1 MPRYNGGM
9 SGGRWDRVDEII
21 EQWREQRPDL
31 DREPMAVFG
40 RLKRLEWAAN
50 AAIEACLGE
59 HGLSRGE
66 FDVLATLR
74 RSGEPYTLAPTALAR
89 WMMLSSAAMTNR
101 VDRLEAAGLV
111 ERRPD
116 PGDRRG
122 VLVALTPDGRQVV
135 DAAVADHVENERRL
149 LEPLSEDE
157 RRTLN
162 ALLRK
167 LLLGW
172 RGGQ

>member
-1 MPRYNGGM
+1 M
-9 SGGRWDRVDEII
+9 SGEERDLVDEILD
-21 EQWREQRPDL
+21 QWQRERPDL
-31 DREPMAVFG
+31 DCKPMAVFG
-40 RLKRLEWAAN
+40 RLNRLDRVSN
-50 AAIEACLGE
+50 AAIEARLGE

-66 FDVLATLR
+66 FDVLAMLR
-74 RSGEPYTLAPTALAR
+74 RRGEPYTLAPTALAR

-122 VLVALTPDGRQVV
+122 VLVALTPDGKRVV

-149 LEPLSEDE
+149 LEPLTAEE
-157 RRTLN
+157 QQTLN

-167 LLLGW
+167 LLLGL
-172 RGGQ
+172 RSG

>member
-1 MPRYNGGM
+1 MSRYNRIM
-9 SGGRWDRVDEII
+9 SGEERDLVDEILD
-21 EQWREQRPDL
+21 QWKRECPDL
-31 DREPMAVFG
+31 DCKPMAVFG
-40 RLKRLEWAAN
+40 RLNRLDRVSN
-50 AAIEACLGE
+50 AAIEARLGE

-74 RSGEPYTLAPTALAR
+74 RGGEPYTLAPTALAR

-122 VLVALTPDGRQVV
+122 VLVALTPDGKRVV
-135 DAAVADHVENERRL
+135 DAAVADHVDNERRL
-149 LEPLSEDE
+149 LEPLTAEDQQ
-157 RRTLN
+157 TLN

-167 LLLGW
+167 LLLGL
-172 RGGQ
+172 RSG

>member
-1 MPRYNGGM
+1 M
-9 SGGRWDRVDEII
+9 STEKWDLVDEILD
-21 EQWREQRPDL
+21 QWERECPDL
-31 DREPMAVFG
+31 NCGPMAVFG
-40 RLKRLEWAAN
+40 RLSRVDRASN
-50 AAIEACLGE
+50 AAIEARLGE
-59 HGLSRGE
+59 HGLNRGE

-74 RSGEPYTLAPTALAR
+74 RGGEPYTLAPTALAR

-122 VLVALTPDGRQVV
+122 LLVALTPDGKRVV
-135 DAAVADHVENERRL
+135 DAAVADHVENERRM
-149 LEPLSEDE
+149 LEPLSEE
-157 RRTLN
+157 EQRTLN

-167 LLLGW
+167 LLLGLQT
-172 RGGQ
+172 G

>member
-1 MPRYNGGM
+1 M
-9 SGGRWDRVDEII
+9 SGEERDLVDEILD
-21 EQWREQRPDL
+21 QWQQERPDL
-31 DREPMAVFG
+31 DCKPMAVFG
-40 RLKRLEWAAN
+40 RLNRLDRVSN
-50 AAIEACLGE
+50 AAIEAWLGE

-74 RSGEPYTLAPTALAR
+74 RGGEPYTLAPTALAR

-122 VLVALTPDGRQVV
+122 VLVALTPDGKRVV

-149 LEPLSEDE
+149 LEPLTAEDQQ
-157 RRTLN
+157 TLN

-167 LLLGW
+167 LLLGL
-172 RGGQ
+172 RSG

>member
-1 MPRYNGGM
+1 M
-9 SGGRWDRVDEII
+9 SDERWDRVDEIL
-21 EQWREQRPDL
+21 EQWRRERPDL
-31 DREPMAVFG
+31 DCGPMAVFG
-40 RLKRLEWAAN
+40 RLNRLERVSN
-50 AAIEACLGE
+50 AAIEARLGE

-66 FDVLATLR
+66 FDVLAALR

-101 VDRLEAAGLV
+101 VDRVEAAGLV

-122 VLVALTPDGRQVV
+122 VLVALTPDGKRVV
-135 DAAVADHVENERRL
+135 DAAVADHVENEQRL
-149 LEPLSEDE
+149 LEPLSEE
-157 RRTLN
+157 EQRMLN

-167 LLLGW
+167 LLLGLET
-172 RGGQ
+172 G

>member
-1 MPRYNGGM
+1 M
-9 SGGRWDRVDEII
+9 SDESWDLVDEIVG
-21 EQWREQRPDL
+21 QWREERPDL
-31 DREPMAVFG
+31 EGMPMAVFG
-40 RLKRLEWAAN
+40 RLNRVDRAAN
-50 AAIEACLGE
+50 AAIEACLSE

-74 RSGEPYTLAPTALAR
+74 RSGKSYKLAPTALAR

-116 PGDRRG
+116 PADRRG
-122 VLVALTPDGRQVV
+122 VLVALTPDGRRVV

-149 LEPLSEDE
+149 LEVLSEE
-157 RRTLN
+157 EQRMLN
-162 ALLRK
+162 ELLRK

-172 RGGQ
+172 GAG

>member
-1 MPRYNGGM
+1 M
-9 SGGRWDRVDEII
+9 SEEERDVVDEILD
-21 EQWREQRPDL
+21 QWRRERPDL
-31 DREPMAVFG
+31 DCGPMAVFG
-40 RLKRLEWAAN
+40 RLNRLDRASN
-50 AAIEACLGE
+50 AVIEARLGE

-74 RSGEPYTLAPTALAR
+74 RGGEPYTLAPTALAR

-122 VLVALTPDGRQVV
+122 VLVALTPDGKRVV

-149 LEPLSEDE
+149 LEPLTAEDQQ
-157 RRTLN
+157 TLN

-167 LLLGW
+167 LLLGL
-172 RGGQ
+172 RSG

>member
-1 MPRYNGGM
+1 M
-9 SGGRWDRVDEII
+9 SGERRDLVDEILD
-21 EQWREQRPDL
+21 QWRRERPDL
-31 DREPMAVFG
+31 DCGPTAVFG
-40 RLKRLEWAAN
+40 RLNRLDRASN
-50 AAIEACLGE
+50 AAIEARLGE

-101 VDRLEAAGLV
+101 VDR
-111 ERRPD
+111 RPD

-122 VLVALTPDGRQVV
+122 LLVALTLDGMQVV

-149 LEPLSEDE
+149 LEPLSEE
-157 RRTLN
+157 EQQTLN

-167 LLLGW
+167 LLLGLQT
-172 RGGQ
+172 G

>member
-1 MPRYNGGM
+1 M
-9 SGGRWDRVDEII
+9 DEIL
-21 EQWREQRPDL
+21 EQWRRERPDL
-31 DREPMAVFG
+31 DCEPMAVFG
-40 RLKRLEWAAN
+40 RLNRLDRVTN
-50 AAIEACLGE
+50 AEIEARLGE

-74 RSGEPYTLAPTALAR
+74 RSGEPHVLAPTALAR

-122 VLVALTPDGRQVV
+122 VLVALTPEGKQTV

-149 LEPLSEDE
+149 LEPLSEEE

-167 LLLGW
+167 LLLGL
-172 RGGQ
+172 GAG

>member
-1 MPRYNGGM
+1 M
-9 SGGRWDRVDEII
+9 SGEERDLVDEILD
-21 EQWREQRPDL
+21 QWKRERPDL
-31 DREPMAVFG
+31 DCKPMAVFG
-40 RLKRLEWAAN
+40 RLNRLDRVSN
-50 AAIEACLGE
+50 AAIEARLGE

-74 RSGEPYTLAPTALAR
+74 RGGEPYTLAPTALAR

-101 VDRLEAAGLV
+101 IDRLEAAGLV

-122 VLVALTPDGRQVV
+122 VLVALTPDGKRVV
-135 DAAVADHVENERRL
+135 DAAVADHVENERQL
-149 LEPLSEDE
+149 LEPLTAEDQQ
-157 RRTLN
+157 TLN

-167 LLLGW
+167 LLLGL
-172 RGGQ
+172 RSG

>member
-1 MPRYNGGM
+1 M
-9 SGGRWDRVDEII
+9 SGEERDLVDEILD
-21 EQWREQRPDL
+21 QWKRECPDL
-31 DREPMAVFG
+31 DCKPMAVFG
-40 RLKRLEWAAN
+40 RLNRLDRVSN
-50 AAIEACLGE
+50 AAIEARLGE

-74 RSGEPYTLAPTALAR
+74 RGGEPYTLAPTALAR

-122 VLVALTPDGRQVV
+122 VLVALTPDGKRVV
-135 DAAVADHVENERRL
+135 DAAVADHVDNERRL
-149 LEPLSEDE
+149 LEPLTKEDQQ
-157 RRTLN
+157 TLN

-167 LLLGW
+167 LLLGL
-172 RGGQ
+172 RSG

>member
-1 MPRYNGGM
+1 MSRYNRIV
-9 SGGRWDRVDEII
+9 SGEERDLVDEILD
-21 EQWREQRPDL
+21 QWKRECPDL
-31 DREPMAVFG
+31 DCKPMAVFG
-40 RLKRLEWAAN
+40 RLNRLDRVWN
-50 AAIEACLGE
+50 AAIEARLGE

-74 RSGEPYTLAPTALAR
+74 RGGEPYTLAPTALAR

-122 VLVALTPDGRQVV
+122 VLVALTPDGKRVV

-149 LEPLSEDE
+149 LEPLTAEDQQ
-157 RRTLN
+157 TLN

-167 LLLGW
+167 LLLGL
-172 RGGQ
+172 RSG

>member
-1 MPRYNGGM
+1 M
-9 SGGRWDRVDEII
+9 SGEERDLVDEILD
-21 EQWREQRPDL
+21 QWKRECPDL
-31 DREPMAVFG
+31 DCKPMAVFW
-40 RLKRLEWAAN
+40 RLNRLDRVSN
-50 AAIEACLGE
+50 AAIEARLGE

-66 FDVLATLR
+66 FEVLATLR

-122 VLVALTPDGRQVV
+122 VLVALTPDGKRVV
-135 DAAVADHVENERRL
+135 DAAVADHVENERRF
-149 LEPLSEDE
+149 LEPLTAEE
-157 RRTLN
+157 QQTFI

-167 LLLGW
+167 LLLGL
-172 RGGQ
+172 RSG

>member
-1 MPRYNGGM
+1 MSRYNRIV
-9 SGGRWDRVDEII
+9 SGEERDLVDEILD
-21 EQWREQRPDL
+21 QWKRECPDL
-31 DREPMAVFG
+31 DCKPMAVFG
-40 RLKRLEWAAN
+40 RLNRLDRVSN
-50 AAIEACLGE
+50 AAIEARLGE

-74 RSGEPYTLAPTALAR
+74 RGGEPYTLAPTALAR

-122 VLVALTPDGRQVV
+122 VLVALTPDGKRVV

-149 LEPLSEDE
+149 LEPLTAEDQQ
-157 RRTLN
+157 TLN

-167 LLLGW
+167 LLLGL
-172 RGGQ
+172 RSG

>member
-1 MPRYNGGM
+1 M
-9 SGGRWDRVDEII
+9 SGEERDLIDEILD
-21 EQWREQRPDL
+21 QWKRERPDL
-31 DREPMAVFG
+31 DCKPMAVFG
-40 RLKRLEWAAN
+40 RFNRLDHVSN
-50 AAIEACLGE
+50 AAIEAQLGE

-66 FDVLATLR
+66 FEVLATLR
-74 RSGEPYTLAPTALAR
+74 RGGEPYTLAPTALAR

-122 VLVALTPDGRQVV
+122 VLVALTPDGKRVV

-149 LEPLSEDE
+149 LEPLTAEDQQ
-157 RRTLN
+157 TLN

-167 LLLGW
+167 LLLGL
-172 RGGQ
+172 RSG

>member
-1 MPRYNGGM
+1 M
-9 SGGRWDRVDEII
+9 SEEERDLVDEILD
-21 EQWREQRPDL
+21 QWGRERPDL
-31 DREPMAVFG
+31 DSGPMAVFG
-40 RLKRLEWAAN
+40 RLSRVDRASN
-50 AAIEACLGE
+50 AAIEARLGE
-59 HGLSRGE
+59 HGLNRGE

-74 RSGEPYTLAPTALAR
+74 RSGESYTLAPTALAR

-122 VLVALTPDGRQVV
+122 VLVALTPDGKRVV

-149 LEPLSEDE
+149 LEPLSVEE
-157 RRTLN
+157 QQMLN

-167 LLLGW
+167 LLLGL
-172 RGGQ
+172 RSG

>member
-1 MPRYNGGM
+1 M
-9 SGGRWDRVDEII
+9 SGEERDLVDEILD
-21 EQWREQRPDL
+21 QWKRELPDL
-31 DREPMAVFG
+31 DCKPMAVFG
-40 RLKRLEWAAN
+40 RLNRLDRVSN
-50 AAIEACLGE
+50 AAIEAWLGE

-74 RSGEPYTLAPTALAR
+74 RGGEPYTLAPTALAR

-101 VDRLEAAGLV
+101 IDRLEAAGLV

-122 VLVALTPDGRQVV
+122 VLVALTPDGKRVV

-149 LEPLSEDE
+149 LEPLTAEDQQ
-157 RRTLN
+157 TLN

-167 LLLGW
+167 LLLGL
-172 RGGQ
+172 RSG

>member
-1 MPRYNGGM
+1 M
-9 SGGRWDRVDEII
+9 
-21 EQWREQRPDL
+21 
-31 DREPMAVFG
+31 
-40 RLKRLEWAAN
+40 
-50 AAIEACLGE
+50 
-59 HGLSRGE
+59 
-66 FDVLATLR
+66 LATLR

-122 VLVALTPDGRQVV
+122 LLVALTLDGMRVV

-149 LEPLSEDE
+149 LEPLSEE
-157 RRTLN
+157 EQQTLN
-162 ALLRK
+162 ALLCK
-167 LLLGW
+167 LLLGLQT
-172 RGGQ
+172 G

>member
-1 MPRYNGGM
+1 M
-9 SGGRWDRVDEII
+9 SSEERDLVDELLD
-21 EQWREQRPDL
+21 QWKRERPDL
-31 DREPMAVFG
+31 DCKPMAVFG
-40 RLKRLEWAAN
+40 RLNRLDRVSN
-50 AAIEACLGE
+50 AAIEARLGE

-74 RSGEPYTLAPTALAR
+74 RRGEPYTLAPTALAR

-122 VLVALTPDGRQVV
+122 VLVALTPDGKRVV

-149 LEPLSEDE
+149 LEPLTAEE
-157 RRTLN
+157 QQALN

-167 LLLGW
+167 LLLGL
-172 RGGQ
+172 RSG

>member
-1 MPRYNGGM
+1 M
-9 SGGRWDRVDEII
+9 SGEERDLVDEILD
-21 EQWREQRPDL
+21 QWKRERPDL
-31 DREPMAVFG
+31 DCKPMAVFG
-40 RLKRLEWAAN
+40 RLNHLDRVSN
-50 AAIEACLGE
+50 AAIEARLGE

-74 RSGEPYTLAPTALAR
+74 RGGEPYTLAPTALAR

-122 VLVALTPDGRQVV
+122 VLVALTLDGKRVV

-149 LEPLSEDE
+149 LEPLTAEE
-157 RRTLN
+157 QQTLN

-167 LLLGW
+167 LLLGL
-172 RGGQ
+172 RSG

>member
-1 MPRYNGGM
+1 M
-9 SGGRWDRVDEII
+9 SGEERDLVDEILD
-21 EQWREQRPDL
+21 QWKRECPDL
-31 DREPMAVFG
+31 DCKPMAVFG
-40 RLKRLEWAAN
+40 RLNRLDRVWN
-50 AAIEACLGE
+50 AAIEARLGE

-74 RSGEPYTLAPTALAR
+74 RGGEPYTLAPTALAR

-122 VLVALTPDGRQVV
+122 VLVALTPDGKRVV

-149 LEPLSEDE
+149 LEPLTAEDQQ
-157 RRTLN
+157 TLN

-167 LLLGW
+167 LLLGL
-172 RGGQ
+172 RSG

>member
-1 MPRYNGGM
+1 M
-9 SGGRWDRVDEII
+9 SGEERDLVDEILD
-21 EQWREQRPDL
+21 QWKRERPDL
-31 DREPMAVFG
+31 DCKPMAVFG
-40 RLKRLEWAAN
+40 RLNRLDRVLN
-50 AAIEACLGE
+50 SAIEARLGE

-66 FDVLATLR
+66 FEVLATLR
-74 RSGEPYTLAPTALAR
+74 RGGEPYTLAPTALAR

-122 VLVALTPDGRQVV
+122 VLVALTPDGKRVV
-135 DAAVADHVENERRL
+135 DAAVDDHVENERRL
-149 LEPLSEDE
+149 LEPLTAEE
-157 RRTLN
+157 QQTLN

-167 LLLGW
+167 LLLG
-172 RGGQ
+172 

>member
-1 MPRYNGGM
+1 M
-9 SGGRWDRVDEII
+9 SGEERDLVDEILD
-21 EQWREQRPDL
+21 QWKRERPDL
-31 DREPMAVFG
+31 DCKPMAVFG
-40 RLKRLEWAAN
+40 RLNHLDRVSN
-50 AAIEACLGE
+50 AAIEARLGE

-74 RSGEPYTLAPTALAR
+74 RGGEPYTLAPTALAR

-122 VLVALTPDGRQVV
+122 VLVALTPDGKRVV

-149 LEPLSEDE
+149 LEPLTAEE
-157 RRTLN
+157 QQTFI

-167 LLLGW
+167 LLLGL
-172 RGGQ
+172 RSG

>member
-1 MPRYNGGM
+1 M
-9 SGGRWDRVDEII
+9 SGERRDQVDEIL
-21 EQWREQRPDL
+21 EQWRRERPDL
-31 DREPMAVFG
+31 DCGPMAVFG
-40 RLKRLEWAAN
+40 RLNSLNRVSN
-50 AAIEACLGE
+50 AAIEARLGE
-59 HGLSRGE
+59 HGLSKGE

-74 RSGEPYTLAPTALAR
+74 RSGEAYTLAPTALAR

-122 VLVALTPDGRQVV
+122 VLVALTPDGKRVV

-149 LEPLSEDE
+149 LEALSEE
-157 RRTLN
+157 EQRTLN

-167 LLLGW
+167 LLLGL
-172 RGGQ
+172 GTG

>member
-1 MPRYNGGM
+1 M
-9 SGGRWDRVDEII
+9 SGEERDLVDEILD
-21 EQWREQRPDL
+21 QWKRECPDL
-31 DREPMAVFG
+31 DCKPMAVFG
-40 RLKRLEWAAN
+40 RLNRLDRVSN
-50 AAIEACLGE
+50 AAIEARLGE

-74 RSGEPYTLAPTALAR
+74 RGGEPYTLAPTALAR

-122 VLVALTPDGRQVV
+122 VLVALTPDGKRVV

-149 LEPLSEDE
+149 LEPLTAEE
-157 RRTLN
+157 QQTLN

-167 LLLGW
+167 LLLGL
-172 RGGQ
+172 RSG

>member
-1 MPRYNGGM
+1 M
-9 SGGRWDRVDEII
+9 SGEERDLVDEILD
-21 EQWREQRPDL
+21 QWQQERPDL
-31 DREPMAVFG
+31 DCKPMAVFG
-40 RLKRLEWAAN
+40 RLNRLDRVSN
-50 AAIEACLGE
+50 AAIEAWLGE

-74 RSGEPYTLAPTALAR
+74 RRGEPYTLAPTALAR

-122 VLVALTPDGRQVV
+122 LLVSLTPDGKRVV
-135 DAAVADHVENERRL
+135 DAAVDDHVENERRL
-149 LEPLSEDE
+149 LEPLTAEE
-157 RRTLN
+157 QQTLN

-167 LLLGW
+167 LLLGL
-172 RGGQ
+172 RSG

>member
-1 MPRYNGGM
+1 M
-9 SGGRWDRVDEII
+9 SGERRDLVDEIL
-21 EQWREQRPDL
+21 EQWRRERPDL
-31 DREPMAVFG
+31 DCGPMEVFG
-40 RLKRLEWAAN
+40 RLNRLDLMSN
-50 AAIEACLGE
+50 AAIEARLGE

-74 RSGEPYTLAPTALAR
+74 RSGMPYTLAPTAVSR
-89 WMMLSSAAMTNR
+89 WMLLSSAAMTNR
-101 VDRLEAAGLV
+101 VERLEAAGLV
-111 ERRPD
+111 DRRPD
-116 PGDRRG
+116 PGVRRG
-122 VLVALTPDGRQVV
+122 LVVALTPDGRRVV
-135 DAAVADHVENERRL
+135 DAAVADHVENERRM

-172 RGGQ
+172 RAG

>member
-1 MPRYNGGM
+1 MSRYNRIV
-9 SGGRWDRVDEII
+9 SGEERDLVDEILD
-21 EQWREQRPDL
+21 QWKRECPDL
-31 DREPMAVFG
+31 DCKPMAVFG
-40 RLKRLEWAAN
+40 RLNRLDRVSN
-50 AAIEACLGE
+50 AAIEARLGE

-74 RSGEPYTLAPTALAR
+74 RGGEPYTLAPTALAR

-122 VLVALTPDGRQVV
+122 VLVALTPDGKRVV
-135 DAAVADHVENERRL
+135 DAAVADHVENERRP
-149 LEPLSEDE
+149 LEPLTAEDQQ
-157 RRTLN
+157 TLN

-167 LLLGW
+167 LLLGL
-172 RGGQ
+172 RSG

>member
-1 MPRYNGGM
+1 MRGEE
-9 SGGRWDRVDEII
+9 RDLVDEILD
-21 EQWREQRPDL
+21 QWKRERPDL
-31 DREPMAVFG
+31 DCEPMAVFG
-40 RLKRLEWAAN
+40 RLSRLDRVSN
-50 AAIEACLGE
+50 AAIEARLGE

-89 WMMLSSAAMTNR
+89 LMMLSSAAMTNR
-101 VDRLEAAGLV
+101 IDRLEAAGLV

-122 VLVALTPDGRQVV
+122 VLVALTPDGERVV
-135 DAAVADHVENERRL
+135 DAAVADHIENERRL
-149 LEPLSEDE
+149 LEPLSAEE
-157 RRTLN
+157 QQTLN

-167 LLLGW
+167 LLLGL
-172 RGGQ
+172 RPG

>member
-1 MPRYNGGM
+1 M
-9 SGGRWDRVDEII
+9 SEERRDLVDEILD
-21 EQWREQRPDL
+21 QWRRERPDL
-31 DREPMAVFG
+31 DCGPMEVFG
-40 RLKRLEWAAN
+40 RLNRLDRASN
-50 AAIEACLGE
+50 ALIEVRLGE

-74 RSGEPYTLAPTALAR
+74 RRGEPYTLAPTALAR

-122 VLVALTPDGRQVV
+122 LLVALTLDGMQVV

-149 LEPLSEDE
+149 LEPLSEE
-157 RRTLN
+157 EQRTLN

-167 LLLGW
+167 LLLGLQT
-172 RGGQ
+172 G

>member
-1 MPRYNGGM
+1 M
-9 SGGRWDRVDEII
+9 SGEKWDLVDEILD
-21 EQWREQRPDL
+21 QWERERPDL
-31 DREPMAVFG
+31 NCEPMAVFG
-40 RLKRLEWAAN
+40 RLSRLDRASN
-50 AAIEACLGE
+50 AVIEARLGE
-59 HGLSRGE
+59 HGLNRGE

-74 RSGEPYTLAPTALAR
+74 RGGEPYTLAPTALAR

-122 VLVALTPDGRQVV
+122 LLVALTLDGMQVV

-149 LEPLSEDE
+149 LEPLSEE
-157 RRTLN
+157 EQQTLN

-167 LLLGW
+167 LLLGLQT
-172 RGGQ
+172 G

>member
-1 MPRYNGGM
+1 M
-9 SGGRWDRVDEII
+9 SGEERDLVDEILD
-21 EQWREQRPDL
+21 QWKRERPDL
-31 DREPMAVFG
+31 DCKPMAVFG
-40 RLKRLEWAAN
+40 RLNRLDRVSK
-50 AAIEACLGE
+50 AAIEARLGE

-66 FDVLATLR
+66 FEVLATLR
-74 RSGEPYTLAPTALAR
+74 RGREPYTLAPTALAR

-122 VLVALTPDGRQVV
+122 VLVALTPDGKRVV

-149 LEPLSEDE
+149 LEPLTAEE
-157 RRTLN
+157 QQTLN

-167 LLLGW
+167 LLLGLW
-172 RGGQ
+172 SG

>member
-1 MPRYNGGM
+1 M
-9 SGGRWDRVDEII
+9 SGEERDLVDEILD
-21 EQWREQRPDL
+21 QWKRECPDL
-31 DREPMAVFG
+31 DCKPMAVFG
-40 RLKRLEWAAN
+40 RLNRLDRVSN
-50 AAIEACLGE
+50 AAIEARLGE

-74 RSGEPYTLAPTALAR
+74 RGGEPYTLAPTALAR

-122 VLVALTPDGRQVV
+122 VLVALTPDGKRVV
-135 DAAVADHVENERRL
+135 DAAVADHVDNERRL
-149 LEPLSEDE
+149 LEPLTAEDQQ
-157 RRTLN
+157 TLN

-167 LLLGW
+167 LLLGL
-172 RGGQ
+172 RSG

>member
-1 MPRYNGGM
+1 M
-9 SGGRWDRVDEII
+9 SGEERDLVDEILD
-21 EQWREQRPDL
+21 QWKRERPDL
-31 DREPMAVFG
+31 DCKPMAVFG
-40 RLKRLEWAAN
+40 RLNRLDRVSN
-50 AAIEACLGE
+50 AAIEAWLGE

-74 RSGEPYTLAPTALAR
+74 RGGEPYTLAPTALAR

-101 VDRLEAAGLV
+101 IDRLEAAGLV

-122 VLVALTPDGRQVV
+122 VLVALTPDGKRVV
-135 DAAVADHVENERRL
+135 DAAVADHVENERQL
-149 LEPLSEDE
+149 LEPLTAEDQQ
-157 RRTLN
+157 TLN

-167 LLLGW
+167 LLLGL
-172 RGGQ
+172 RSG

>member
-1 MPRYNGGM
+1 M
-9 SGGRWDRVDEII
+9 SGEERDLVDEILD
-21 EQWREQRPDL
+21 QWKRECPDL
-31 DREPMAVFG
+31 DCKPMAVFG
-40 RLKRLEWAAN
+40 RLNRLDRVSN
-50 AAIEACLGE
+50 AAIEARLGE

-74 RSGEPYTLAPTALAR
+74 RGGEPYTLAPTALAR

-122 VLVALTPDGRQVV
+122 VLVALTPDGKRVV

-149 LEPLSEDE
+149 LEPLTAEDQQ
-157 RRTLN
+157 TLN

-167 LLLGW
+167 LLHGLRPG
-172 RGGQ
+172 

>member
-1 MPRYNGGM
+1 M
-9 SGGRWDRVDEII
+9 SGEERDLVDEILD
-21 EQWREQRPDL
+21 QWKRERPDL
-31 DREPMAVFG
+31 DCKPMAVFG
-40 RLKRLEWAAN
+40 RLNRLDRVSS
-50 AAIEACLGE
+50 AAIEARLGE

-66 FDVLATLR
+66 FGVLATLR
-74 RSGEPYTLAPTALAR
+74 RRGEPYTLAPTALAR

-122 VLVALTPDGRQVV
+122 VLVALTPDGKRVV

-149 LEPLSEDE
+149 LEPLTAEE
-157 RRTLN
+157 QQTLI

-167 LLLGW
+167 LLLGL
-172 RGGQ
+172 RSG

>member
-1 MPRYNGGM
+1 M
-9 SGGRWDRVDEII
+9 SSEERDLVDEILD
-21 EQWREQRPDL
+21 QWKRERPDL
-31 DREPMAVFG
+31 DCKPMAVFG
-40 RLKRLEWAAN
+40 RLNRLDRVSK
-50 AAIEACLGE
+50 AAIEARLEE

-66 FDVLATLR
+66 FGVLATLR
-74 RSGEPYTLAPTALAR
+74 RGGEPYTLAPTALAR

-122 VLVALTPDGRQVV
+122 VLVALTPDGKRVV

-149 LEPLSEDE
+149 LEPLTAEE
-157 RRTLN
+157 EQTLN

-167 LLLGW
+167 LLLGL
-172 RGGQ
+172 RSG